1 MADRFAA
8 FVVSHRKGILL
19 IYIIL
24 TVASLFTLGRVN
36 INYDIVS
43 YLSEET
49 LTRSSLELMNKEF
62 GHTEIVT
69 MLFADIGEKNAQDVA
84 DDCARLDSVIYSTF
98 SPEADVKNDGEH
110 TYYRVTL
117 YSDAE
122 DPFAFTEKLQSYLKA
137 RSDIGDGWLLTGD
150 AAQTMY
156 VEERIAEEIPW
167 AMLIAVVVVIGVLFL
182 TGRSYAEPAVFFAV
196 IIASI
201 LINMGTNFVFPSIS
215 FISFAVCAILQ
226 LALAMDY
233 SIMLLHA
240 FCDIRDAGADDISAM
255 KLALR
260 RSLMPIS
267 SSSLTTVAGLGSLMF
282 MSFTI
287 GFDIGMVL
295 SKGILISMISV
306 FTLMP
311 ALILLFAKPLRR
323 TSHKPIPLGGE
334 ALGRFALTRTSRYVL
349 VPVLILV
356 IICAAALQ
364 GQIEYTF
371 MDGNLSHNQDKLF
384 ELYGRNNSVVLL
396 LPGDDSDESF
406 RKQKELI
413 DEVCALRYEGRAA
426 VKSVNSYVTT
436 AEAAV
441 RYYTPE
447 EIASILN
454 IPPMLTRAYFSVSGF
469 GSSARGDKLI
479 SAAQRLLPDNGQVT
493 QLASQ
498 LELAGRIFLSERYSR
513 VILEVDMPSFGEE
526 SAFVTREMVRLT
538 REKYPEGAGVTGLIV
553 SACDISEAFGGDLM
567 RVNLIT
573 IAAIFLIVAISFKS
587 VIVPVTLI
595 CVIQGAVLMNTALSV
610 PAGIPIFFMC
620 YLICLALQMGAT
632 IDYGILLTS
641 TYIRQR
647 GIEDKSAAIQSAFKL
662 SLPTIFTSGLIL
674 FAAGLAIGLTC
685 SVYYISRIGLL
696 IASGAFFSIAFI
708 IFLLPPLL
716 TAFDRFIVKMRR
728 KGKKA

>member
-1 MADRFAA
+1 M
-8 FVVSHRKGILL
+8 
-19 IYIIL
+19 
-24 TVASLFTLGRVN
+24 
-36 INYDIVS
+36 
-43 YLSEET
+43 
-49 LTRSSLELMNKEF
+49 
-62 GHTEIVT
+62 
-69 MLFADIGEKNAQDVA
+69 
-84 DDCARLDSVIYSTF
+84 
-98 SPEADVKNDGEH
+98 
-110 TYYRVTL
+110 
-117 YSDAE
+117 
-122 DPFAFTEKLQSYLKA
+122 
-137 RSDIGDGWLLTGD
+137 
-150 AAQTMY
+150 
-156 VEERIAEEIPW
+156 
-167 AMLIAVVVVIGVLFL
+167 
-182 TGRSYAEPAVFFAV
+182 
-196 IIASI
+196 
-201 LINMGTNFVFPSIS
+201 
-215 FISFAVCAILQ
+215 
-226 LALAMDY
+226 
-233 SIMLLHA
+233 
-240 FCDIRDAGADDISAM
+240 
-255 KLALR
+255 
-260 RSLMPIS
+260 
-267 SSSLTTVAGLGSLMF
+267 
-282 MSFTI
+282 
-287 GFDIGMVL
+287 
-295 SKGILISMISV
+295 
-306 FTLMP
+306 
-311 ALILLFAKPLRR
+311 
-323 TSHKPIPLGGE
+323 
-334 ALGRFALTRTSRYVL
+334 
-349 VPVLILV
+349 
-356 IICAAALQ
+356 
-364 GQIEYTF
+364 
-371 MDGNLSHNQDKLF
+371 
-384 ELYGRNNSVVLL
+384 
-396 LPGDDSDESF
+396 
-406 RKQKELI
+406 
-413 DEVCALRYEGRAA
+413 CALRYEGRAA

-447 EIASILN
+447 EIASMLN

-716 TAFDRFIVKMRR
+716 TAFDQFIVKMRR